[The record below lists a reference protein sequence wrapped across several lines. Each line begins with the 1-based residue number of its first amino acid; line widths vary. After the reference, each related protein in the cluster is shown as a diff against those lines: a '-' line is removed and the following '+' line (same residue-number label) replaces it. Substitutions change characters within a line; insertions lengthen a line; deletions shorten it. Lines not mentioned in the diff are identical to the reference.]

1 MGFGRAFES
10 QFISQ
15 EFGEERDIMEL
26 TWDGSFEPA
35 PREELDRLSLNWSI
49 STIQI
54 LKRAKAGL
62 EDGCKAF
69 SHQGQPD
76 TGQEHPGPCRQGYE
90 LLDKK
95 RNILIR
101 EMMSLVD
108 KAREIRDEMQKTFQ
122 KAYRALQLANVTLGI
137 SVVEQIGYA
146 VPKTTAQRSG
156 AEHHGSGNSHCEA
169 GEADLQPRYGFRMT
183 NSTLDTARQEF
194 SKAKYLAAEL
204 AEVENA
210 VYRLAANIRRTQK
223 RTNALKNIMIPGYEE
238 AVKNIVNV
246 LEEKDREEFSR
257 LKVIKRVKYGG

>member
-1 MGFGRAFES
+1 MDVKLFPTKGN
-10 QFISQ
+10 
-15 EFGEERDIMEL
+15 L
-26 TWDGSFEPA
+26 
-35 PREELDRLSLNWSI
+35 
-49 STIQI
+49 I
-54 LKRAKAGL
+54 LAKNTLAL
-62 EDGCKAF
+62 
-69 SHQGQPD
+69 
-76 TGQEHPGPCRQGYE
+76 CRQGYE

-146 VPKTTAQRSG
+146 VPEDNRTEIREQSIMGVEIPTVKL
-156 AEHHGSGNSHCEA
+156 